1 MNNVRVRPVDLFDD
15 SLEKSSLEKSSFPRR
30 RESILPTGHSNRP
43 DLSSSKASRFGT
55 AGSNNNVDSRL
66 RGNDVRNVLG
76 IDVRKVLG
84 VDVRKVLGVDARK
97 VLGVCAGLLAVL
109 FVFSLPAF
117 AAVDPL
123 PFKDHAEEL
132 RFQALTKQLRCL
144 VCQNES
150 LNDSAAPLAADLRRD
165 VFEQIQAGKSD
176 AEIKTWLTARYS
188 DFVLY
193 DPPLRGGTWLLWFGP
208 LLVLVAGGAAVF
220 VVVRRRAKVAGAVAG
235 TRATASARPAS
246 DVEDDW

>member
-1 MNNVRVRPVDLFDD
+1 MTSKF
-15 SLEKSSLEKSSFPRR
+15 
-30 RESILPTGHSNRP
+30 LPWIF
-43 DLSSSKASRFGT
+43 A
-55 AGSNNNVDSRL
+55 
-66 RGNDVRNVLG
+66 
-76 IDVRKVLG
+76 
-84 VDVRKVLGVDARK
+84 
-97 VLGVCAGLLAVL
+97 LAVGL
-109 FVFSLPAF
+109 STLAL

-123 PFKDHAEEL
+123 PFKDHAQEL

-165 VFEQIQAGKSD
+165 VFEQMQAGKSD
-176 AEIKTWLTARYS
+176 DEIKAWLTARYS

-208 LLVLVAGGAAVF
+208 LLILLGGGAGIF
-220 VVVRRRAKVAGAVAG
+220 LIVRRRARAAQMPAGAPMV
-235 TRATASARPAS
+235 ARPAS